1 MQRSFSVWL
10 AEVKGLPVDSAGS
23 NKAEVRRLFEE
34 YREDYNT
41 ATLPHPKFYDYDK
54 WEMEE
59 YERGKSRRAD
69 ASGGDSAG
77 MGGGGG
83 SCAQD
88 DEAAHRQL
96 LRKRAAEREAE
107 AQRQLLAGFDPS
119 KIRDMRAQADL
130 RAQMQHA
137 FKVGDKETY
146 RRLKDRLAAP
156 DP

>member
-1 MQRSFSVWL
+1 MARMQRSFSAWL
-10 AEVKGLPVDSAGS
+10 GEVKGLPVESAGS

-34 YREDYNT
+34 YREDFNT

-59 YERGKSRRAD
+59 HEHNKARTA
-69 ASGGDSAG
+69 AG
-77 MGGGGG
+77 AATGG
-83 SCAQD
+83 SSAQD
-88 DEAAHRQL
+88 DEVAHRQL
-96 LRKRAAEREAE
+96 LRRRAAEKEAE
-107 AQRQLLAGFDPS
+107 AQRQLVATFDPT
-119 KIRDMRAQADL
+119 KIKEMRVQADL

-146 RRLKDRLAAP
+146 RRLKDRLEP